1 MSNILEELN
10 KIKSRLTLTPEEKE
24 RLYSMGFSDN
34 GKIKYLNLEAE
45 LKAKIK
51 SLSDKIA
58 DNKERIA
65 DILMINEELK
75 KQRRSL
81 KARLQTL
88 KAKKLRGEYI
98 ERI

>member
-10 KIKSRLTLTPEEKE
+10 KIKSQLTLTPEEKE
-24 RLYSMGFSDN
+24 KLCSMG
-34 GKIKYLNLEAE
+34 LEGSNKVRYIHAVME

-51 SLSDKIA
+51 ALGDKIA
-58 DNKERIA
+58 DNKERMA
-65 DILMINEELK
+65 DLQIINEELK
-75 KQRRSL
+75 KQQRNL

-88 KAKKLRGEYI
+88 KAKKIRGEYI